1 MKEQVYVSGQL
12 GRALFGEGGKYYV
25 ADAKHPERPVEC
37 RPPDLSAF
45 FRYGAE
51 FTTLPNAHP
60 DRVAVALRFQTSA
73 QRALSLILSGL
84 DEEIENDTRS
94 LAIEASEELLRQEPV
109 FHFVRARLLA
119 RPVPPTADMEGARL
133 LAEYT
138 HSTIVES
145 LYRDMRDARNTIP
158 VLLESWHEVALGLFA
173 SHDEEA
179 AAEKLLIEA
188 GVFADA
194 THAVSHGDAN
204 RLNNSIVTHGLNSEL
219 KERLPQVT
227 HILNALRS
235 TLVEKKAFKTEQVAS
250 AGREEMT
257 ATRPQKKRRG
267 ARVIGELRNA
277 FRRGREE
284 KRSKKFRATEAKEK
298 VDNQIEAIEEQ
309 IRRGNLDRAERYL
322 QDLIEFQVAHS
333 EREHLAMSLCSLA
346 KAAMDSH
353 ALDLAE
359 RMLDY
364 AFNAGLNDAV
374 IWRTKAE
381 LLKTMG
387 RLSNALTTYDDA
399 ARLFFNDV
407 ITRRGRAEVLK
418 EMGRLDD
425 ALAAYD
431 GAVALF
437 YEDAVTRSGRAEV
450 LKEMG
455 RLNEALIAY
464 EEIAQGFPNDAF
476 ARTGRAE
483 VLKEM
488 GRLDEALLAYKEI
501 ARLFPNNRIA
511 RSGQASLLMLLDSP
525 HEVRTLL
532 ARDQLVS
539 RDDWIDLHIIAMSY
553 LKTGEIDEA
562 IKRLAYG
569 LENAPWA
576 TVKMYFASAL
586 GLARIRKRQFAE
598 AEAVLKS
605 NVVSLDDFQ
614 RQKRLALLGH
624 SLAGQGKRDEAAA
637 TLASIG
643 PTTNSRL
650 QTLREDVIL
659 RFNLP
664 PKTDAV
670 ISSEEASALDERI
683 DEEEFYLAMAA

>member
-25 ADAKHPERPVEC
+25 AGAEHPERPVEC
-37 RPPDLSAF
+37 RPPDLSTF

-51 FTTLPNAHP
+51 FTALPDAHP
-60 DRVAVALRFQTSA
+60 DWVAVALRFRTSA
-73 QRALSLILSGL
+73 HRALSLVLSGMDVEL
-84 DEEIENDTRS
+84 DNDTRS

-109 FHFVRARLLA
+109 YHFVRARLLA
-119 RPVPPTADMEGARL
+119 RPVPSTADMEGARL

-138 HSTIVES
+138 HSTVVES
-145 LYRDMRDARNTIP
+145 LYRDVRDARDIIP
-158 VLLESWHEVALGLFA
+158 VLLESWREAALGLFA
-173 SHDEEA
+173 SRDEED

-188 GVFADA
+188 GVFADVI
-194 THAVSHGDAN
+194 HAVSHGDAN

-235 TLVEKKAFKTEQVAS
+235 TIVEKKAFKTEQVAG
-250 AGREEMT
+250 AGREETT

-309 IRRGNLDRAERYL
+309 IHRGNIDRAERYL
-322 QDLIEFQVAHS
+322 QDLIDFQVAHS

-346 KAAMDSH
+346 KTAMDAH

-431 GAVALF
+431 EAVALF
-437 YEDAVTRSGRAEV
+437 HEDAVTLS
-450 LKEMG
+450 
-455 RLNEALIAY
+455 
-464 EEIAQGFPNDAF
+464 
-476 ARTGRAE
+476 GRAE

-488 GRLDEALLAYKEI
+488 GRLDEALQVYEET
-501 ARLFPNNRIA
+501 ARLFPADQVA
-511 RSGQASLLMLLDSP
+511 RNGSANLLMLLNRIDDA
-525 HEVRTLL
+525 RRLL
-532 ARDQLVS
+532 TKEHPTS
-539 RDDWIDLHIIAMSY
+539 REDWIGYHILSMSY
-553 LKTGEIDEA
+553 LKTAEIDEA
-562 IKRLAYG
+562 IERLAYG

-576 TVKMYFASAL
+576 TVKVYFASAL
-586 GLARIRKRQFAE
+586 SVARIRKRQFAE

-605 NVVSLDDFQ
+605 NVVSLDLFQ

-624 SLAGQGKRDEAAA
+624 SLAGQGKRDEAVA

-670 ISSEEASALDERI
+670 ISSEEAAALDERI